1 MTLNQSRFIK
11 KILGAMVIVCALLWV
26 VVPFAWIALM
36 SLKPEQD
43 ILISPVQ
50 WLPVHPTLEHYS
62 YLLGSTHAL
71 KYIKN
76 SFIIASINTL
86 LTLILATPAAYG
98 IARFRIGGS
107 NLSFYILS
115 QRMTPP
121 VTIIIPL
128 FMVMNALRLIDT
140 HIGLVIAHLTFNIPF
155 AVWLLIGF
163 FREFPIELEEC
174 SFIDGAS
181 RLQAIWY
188 IILPIIAPGIVVTAI
203 FCFISSWNEFL
214 MAFILTREAAKTV
227 TVQLIGFQSIF
238 QPLWGELAALLMISI
253 IPILILVFSVQRY
266 MVRGLTA
273 GAIKG

>member
-174 SFIDGAS
+174 CFIDGAS

>member
-1 MTLNQSRFIK
+1 
-11 KILGAMVIVCALLWV
+11 
-26 VVPFAWIALM
+26 M